1 VAFGLGEWSALGL
14 GLAVGAAARG
24 PAEIVGVAGW
34 APARPTAEAEA
45 ATHSA
50 TIPTTWEEFAVAA
63 DKIQKAGF
71 IAVAHGEGRAEF
83 ASTEA
88 GAALDSSGLV
98 AARFVDHH
106 GNPTEHYPE
115 NPNGSPLGIT
125 AITTPDG
132 RATIIM
138 PHPERVFRSV
148 QLSWHPDDAGHD
160 SPWMRLFRNARV
172 FVG

>member
-1 VAFGLGEWSALGL
+1 M
-14 GLAVGAAARG
+14 
-24 PAEIVGVAGW
+24 AGSLV
-34 APARPTAEAEA
+34 P
-45 ATHSA
+45 
-50 TIPTTWEEFAVAA
+50 
-63 DKIQKAGF
+63 

-83 ASTEA
+83 TSPEA
-88 GAALDSSGLV
+88 RTALDGSGLV
-98 AARFVDHH
+98 AARFIDHH
-106 GNPTEHYPE
+106 GTPTEHYPE
-115 NPNGSPLGIT
+115 NPNGSPQGIT

-148 QLSWHPDDAGHD
+148 QLSWRPDDAGPD